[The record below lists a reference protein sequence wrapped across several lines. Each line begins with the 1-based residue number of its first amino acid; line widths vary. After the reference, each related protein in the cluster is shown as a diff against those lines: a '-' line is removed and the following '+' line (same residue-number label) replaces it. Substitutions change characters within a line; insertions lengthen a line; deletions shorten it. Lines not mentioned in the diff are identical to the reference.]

1 MSGIFKLFNLQNG
14 SVQKD
19 ASHNI
24 YTVDL
29 TQNGIDNQAAA
40 FSLKHLPKRQPVD
53 IKFSDLNYTVPDNS
67 RAGSKKILN
76 DLQGEFRSGELVA
89 ILGPSGAGKSTL
101 LNSLVGLGTKG
112 MTGTILVNNQ
122 VMDAESFRKVC
133 CYIMQK
139 GELLPYLTVSEAM
152 MVSANL
158 KLGASVSKREKKVII
173 DEILTAMGLDKSVD
187 TRCKNLSGGQKK
199 RLLVAVELVDNPPLM
214 FLDEP
219 TSGLD
224 SSSSVQC
231 VSLLKSLAL
240 GGRTIVCTIHQPNAR
255 TFEMFDQLFV
265 LAPGH
270 CIYQGPTRSLVPF
283 LATHQLICPSYHNP
297 ADFVIEV
304 AMGHHGPVQ
313 PILTNEINRH
323 IKEKLKEHENR
334 ICDRINEID
343 QPNNRN
349 SISGER
355 FRILSSELELSPKDE
370 NSFNSQK
377 NEGEF
382 DVCERTS
389 GLFQFYV
396 LLKRTF
402 TSTFRDLQLTQLRLV
417 SHFAI
422 GLLIGYLYLNKGQDA
437 SNITNNAGCIFFTG
451 MFLMFSSMM
460 PTILT
465 FPLEMTVYKR
475 EHLNN
480 WYSLGPLYL
489 AKTLADIPFQVFFTI
504 VYVSIVYY
512 MTDQPQEIERFSMF
526 LFVNI
531 LLSLVAS
538 CIGLLTGTALSIETG
553 TYFGPVSCIPCIL
566 FSGFFL
572 SLDSIPRTLQWLGSI
587 SYLRYAFEGSM
598 LSLYGYGR
606 AKLDC
611 SEVYCHFRVPS
622 QFLKHL
628 GMQDAS
634 YWYDC
639 TLLFIFV
646 VVLRLITYFVLKS
659 KIKSFSS

>member
-1 MSGIFKLFNLQNG
+1 MSGIFKLFKLQNG
-14 SVQKD
+14 SVEKD
-19 ASHNI
+19 MSHNI

-29 TQNGIDNQAAA
+29 TQSDTGIVAPS

-67 RAGSKKILN
+67 RAGSKKILD
-76 DLQGEFRSGELVA
+76 DLHGEFRSGELVA

-101 LNSLVGLGTKG
+101 LNSLVGFGNEG

-122 VMDAESFRKVC
+122 LMDASSFRKLS

-139 GELLPYLTVSEAM
+139 GELLPYLTVGEAM

-158 KLGASVSKREKKVII
+158 KLGASVNNREKKVII
-173 DEILTAMGLDKSVD
+173 DEILTAMGLNHCTE

-199 RLLVAVELVDNPPLM
+199 RLLVAVELVDNPPVM

-231 VSLLKSLAL
+231 VALLKLLAQ

-255 TFEMFDQLFV
+255 TFEMFDQLYV

-270 CIYQGPTRSLVPF
+270 CIYEGPVRSLVPF
-283 LATHQLICPSYHNP
+283 LASHSLICPSYHNP

-304 AMGHHGPVQ
+304 AMGQHGPVQ
-313 PILTNEINRH
+313 PILTKEIKRH
-323 IKEKLKEHENR
+323 MKEKFKEEENR
-334 ICDRINEID
+334 ISDKINEID
-343 QPNNRN
+343 QPNNKN

-355 FRILSSELELSPKDE
+355 FRVLSSELELSPKDE
-370 NSFNSQK
+370 NSFNRLRGD
-377 NEGEF
+377 GEF
-382 DVCERTS
+382 DVCERPS
-389 GLFQFYV
+389 ALFQFYI

-402 TSTFRDLQLTQLRLV
+402 TSTSRDLQLTQLRLV

-437 SNITNNAGCIFFTG
+437 SNITNNAGCIFFTA

-489 AKTLADIPFQVFFTI
+489 AKTLADIPFQVVFTV

-512 MTDQPQEIERFSMF
+512 MTDQPQDLERFSMF
-526 LFVNI
+526 LFVSI

-538 CIGLLTGTALSIETG
+538 CVGLLTGTALSIETG
-553 TYFGPVSCIPCIL
+553 TYFGPISCIPCVL

-572 SLDSIPRTLQWLGSI
+572 SLDSIPSTMKWLGSL
-587 SYLRYAFEGSM
+587 SYLRYAFEGCM
-598 LSLYGYGR
+598 LSLYGFDR
-606 AKLDC
+606 SKLDC
-611 SEVYCHFRVPS
+611 SEVYCHFRMPS

-628 GMQDAS
+628 GMRDAS

-639 TLLFIFV
+639 NILIIFV
-646 VVLRLITYFVLKS
+646 VVLRTLTYFVLKY
-659 KIKSFSS
+659 KIKSSSS

>member
-1 MSGIFKLFNLQNG
+1 MSGIFKLFNLKTG
-14 SVQKD
+14 SVQKES
-19 ASHNI
+19 SHNI

-29 TQNGIDNQAAA
+29 TQDGTDQQSA

-53 IKFSDLNYTVPDNS
+53 IKFIDLNYSVPDNS
-67 RAGSKKILN
+67 RSGSKKILN
-76 DLQGEFRSGELVA
+76 DLQGEFRSGELVG

-101 LNSLVGLGTKG
+101 LNALVGFGTKG
-112 MTGTILVNNQ
+112 RSGTILVNNQ
-122 VMDAESFRKVC
+122 VMDAESFRKVS

-139 GELLPYLTVSEAM
+139 GELLPYLTVGEAM

-158 KLGASVSKREKKVII
+158 KLGTSVSKSEKKVII
-173 DEILTAMGLDKSVD
+173 DEILTAIGLDKHID
-187 TRCKNLSGGQKK
+187 TYCKNLSGGQKK
-199 RLLVAVELVDNPPLM
+199 RLLVAVELVYNPPLM

-231 VSLLKSLAL
+231 VSLLKSLAQ

-255 TFEMFDQLFV
+255 TFELFDQLFV

-270 CIYQGPTRSLVPF
+270 CIYQGPVHSLVPF
-283 LATHQLICPSYHNP
+283 LATHSLICPSYHNP

-304 AMGHHGPVQ
+304 AMGQHGPIQ
-313 PILTNEINRH
+313 ALTKEVNRN
-323 IKEKLKEHENR
+323 IKEKFKEQENR
-334 ICDRINEID
+334 ICDKINEID

-349 SISGER
+349 SISGEK
-355 FRILSSELELSPKDE
+355 FRILSSELELSPRDE

-382 DVCERTS
+382 DVCERPS
-389 GLFQFYV
+389 SLFQFYV
-396 LLKRTF
+396 LLRRTL
-402 TSTFRDLQLTQLRLV
+402 TSTLRDIHLTHLRFV
-417 SHFAI
+417 SHSVI

-437 SNITNNAGCIFFTG
+437 SNIINNAGCVFFTV

-465 FPLEMTVYKR
+465 FPLEMDVYKR

-480 WYSLGPLYL
+480 WYSLGPLYM
-489 AKTLADIPFQVFFTI
+489 AKSLVDIPFQMVYTI
-504 VYVSIVYY
+504 VYISIVYY
-512 MTDQPQEIERFSMF
+512 LTDQPQEIERFSMF
-526 LFVNI
+526 LFVSI
-531 LLSLVAS
+531 LMSLVAS
-538 CIGLLTGTALSIETG
+538 GIGLLTGTALAIETG
-553 TYFGPVSCIPCIL
+553 TYFGPVSCVPCIL

-572 SLDSIPRTLQWLGSI
+572 SLDSIPKSLRWLGNI
-587 SYLRYAFEGSM
+587 FYLRYAFEGSM
-598 LSLYGYGR
+598 LSIYGYDR
-606 AKLDC
+606 PKLDC

-634 YWYDC
+634 YWFDC
-639 TLLFIFV
+639 SVLFFFIV
-646 VVLRLITYFVLKS
+646 LLRLVTYFVLKY
-659 KIKSFSS
+659 KIKNFTP